1 MIDAPPQIAESW
13 HEGHDPTTVFTLDLP
28 ILARLVGCHELRL
41 IHEICGDATDRLAGG
56 RSEGAGGSDN
66 DDDAGATTAAVAVSV
81 ALVTAARR
89 ATPGAES
96 GGTPKELVQL
106 GDASLIIHSLR
117 ALWSAG
123 LRTAVIVVAACGAE
137 IIEHVLAHPH
147 RPRGLTIE

>member
-41 IHEICGDATDRLAGG
+41 IHEICGDATDRLAGD
-56 RSEGAGGSDN
+56 RSEGAGGSDS
-66 DDDAGATTAAVAVSV
+66 ATTASAAVSV